1 MSVNVFLQ
9 KLKSA
14 KGMLINEDNILFL
27 FRDYVE
33 GGKNVDDLIIRKT
46 KYYYLVQIDLPDSY
60 IFRLYVDDLNML
72 TDVVVEYS
80 RYSEIERNEDICL
93 KLIENNLIGSIA
105 ELMQSYIIQYGSLT
119 RNELNYILKHWYN

>member
-80 RYSEIERNEDICL
+80 PYSEIERNEDICL

-105 ELMQSYIIQYGSLT
+105 ELMQYYIIQYGSLT